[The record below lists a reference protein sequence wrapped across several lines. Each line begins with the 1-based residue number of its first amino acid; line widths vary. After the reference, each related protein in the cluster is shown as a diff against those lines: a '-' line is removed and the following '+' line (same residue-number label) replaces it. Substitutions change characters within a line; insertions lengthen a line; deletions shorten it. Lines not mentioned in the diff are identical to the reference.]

1 MGSQYIDWDAAW
13 TAVTYSTGTAFTS
26 VAIAD
31 EADLVSDAISLDGKA
46 ACEISVTAVED
57 NTGAINGL
65 LYVYVCRDVDGT
77 NYEDFTADDDN
88 DAPALGCQ
96 ITPFQNKTRRKTFTI
111 GADEVSSFKVAVDN
125 DAGQELAVSVKVRY
139 AIFTTA

>member
-1 MGSQYIDWDAAW
+1 MGTQYVDWDAAW
-13 TAVTYSTGTAFTS
+13 TVVTHSTGTAFTS

-46 ACEISVTAVED
+46 ACEISITAVED
-57 NTGAINGL
+57 NTGDINGR

-88 DAPALGCQ
+88 DYPLLGCVV
-96 ITPFQNKTRRKTFTI
+96 IPFRNKTRRKTFTI
-111 GADEVSSFKVAVDN
+111 GADEVSSFKIAVDN
-125 DAGQELAVSVKVRY
+125 DAGQELAVSVKVKF
-139 AIFTTA
+139 AVIGNA